1 MALEPQCIALSGGVG
16 GAKLAL
22 GLSLE
27 LAADRLSVIVNT
39 GDDFDH
45 LGLRVCPDLDTLMYT
60 LSGKAN
66 QELGWGQASETW
78 SFLSALSDLGGEDW
92 FKLGDRDLA
101 THVLRTQMLGSGSS
115 LTDATR
121 ALMTALG
128 VKTVVLPMTDDRVA
142 TEIHCQSGETLA
154 FQHYFVRD
162 RCEPPISGVSFSGM
176 ESARRTTQFNALLE
190 AEAPASVIICPSNPF
205 VSVAPILDLQDTW
218 RRLREQSGPVVA
230 VSPIVAGMALKGP
243 AAKMMQELDMPS
255 TALAVAEFYQRVYPG
270 LLQGF
275 VIDHADEASADAVRR
290 LGLEVLVTATVMKDV
305 HDKQALAR
313 DVLAFVSDLTAL

>member
-1 MALEPQCIALSGGVG
+1 MALEPQCMALSGGVG

-27 LAADRLSVIVNT
+27 LAADHLSVIVNT

-121 ALMTALG
+121 ALMTRF
-128 VKTVVLPMTDDRVA
+128 P
-142 TEIHCQSGETLA
+142 TLLRTGS
-154 FQHYFVRD
+154 VR
-162 RCEPPISGVSFSGM
+162 
-176 ESARRTTQFNALLE
+176 A
-190 AEAPASVIICPSNPF
+190 
-205 VSVAPILDLQDTW
+205 
-218 RRLREQSGPVVA
+218 
-230 VSPIVAGMALKGP
+230 
-243 AAKMMQELDMPS
+243 
-255 TALAVAEFYQRVYPG
+255 
-270 LLQGF
+270 
-275 VIDHADEASADAVRR
+275 
-290 LGLEVLVTATVMKDV
+290 
-305 HDKQALAR
+305 
-313 DVLAFVSDLTAL
+313 SDLWSVFLWDGFCAKNHPI

>member
-190 AEAPASVIICPSNPF
+190 ATVEAAEANAAACDADANAGCWAHNETIYQTQLLLPLMSVPIELKVPSPGCTMRTMVTLSAGQTAKISGAKGAKPLHNLAATSAVIRRDSPRRQFTEF
-205 VSVAPILDLQDTW
+205 VMDEI
-218 RRLREQSGPVVA
+218 VV
-230 VSPIVAGMALKGP
+230 
-243 AAKMMQELDMPS
+243 
-255 TALAVAEFYQRVYPG
+255 PG
-270 LLQGF
+270 KLQG
-275 VIDHADEASADAVRR
+275 ESAYSRHR
-290 LGLEVLVTATVMKDV
+290 TC
-305 HDKQALAR
+305 QACQVGAHL
-313 DVLAFVSDLTAL
+313 

>member
-1 MALEPQCIALSGGVG
+1 MVLKPQCIALSGGVG

-27 LAADRLSVIVNT
+27 LAADRLAVIVNT

-60 LSGKAN
+60 LSGKSN
-66 QELGWGQASETW
+66 QELGWGQAGETW
-78 SFLSALSDLGGEDW
+78 SFLSALADLGGEDW

-101 THVLRTQMLGSGSS
+101 THVFRTQLLDGGAT
-115 LTDATR
+115 LTEVTQ
-121 ALMTALG
+121 ALLTAL
-128 VKTVVLPMTDDRVA
+128 TVETTVLPMTDDRVA
-142 TEIHCQSGETLA
+142 TQIHCQSGETLA

-162 RCEPPISGVSFSGM
+162 QCAPPISGVSFAGIDG
-176 ESARRTTQFNALLE
+176 ARRSSRFSALLE
-190 AEAPASVIICPSNPF
+190 GSEASSVIICPSNPF

-218 RRLREQSGPVVA
+218 RRLCEQSGPVVA
-230 VSPIVAGMALKGP
+230 VCPIVAGMALKGP
-243 AAKMMQELDMPS
+243 AAKMMRELDMPS

-270 LLQGF
+270 LLNGF
-275 VIDHADEASADAVRR
+275 VIDHADRASADAVRQ

-305 HDKQALAR
+305 HDKQSLAR
-313 DVLAFVSDLTAL
+313 DVLGFVADLTAS